1 MLILLEVEEC
11 ISSDTFYK
19 FMMFLHKIRGC
30 RERDRMVV
38 GFTTTCAISAYYHLG
53 CVYEPHS
60 GRGVLDTTLRDKVCQ
75 LILASG
81 LSFYPECIFRLIKEC
96 NSSTNKVVKSEIK
109 LMAFPLW
116 SLTLC
121 INERNLLLSRN

>member
-53 CVYEPHS
+53 CVYVVVVCFI
-60 GRGVLDTTLRDKVCQ
+60 GGGNWTTW
-75 LILASG
+75 
-81 LSFYPECIFRLIKEC
+81 IK
-96 NSSTNKVVKSEIK
+96 
-109 LMAFPLW
+109 
-116 SLTLC
+116 
-121 INERNLLLSRN
+121 

>member
-30 RERDRMVV
+30 HERDRMVV

-81 LSFYPECIFRLIKEC
+81 LSFYPGSPV
-96 NSSTNKVVKSEIK
+96 SSTNKTDHHNIAEILLK
-109 LMAFPLW
+109 VALNTINPNE
-116 SLTLC
+116 TLDC
-121 INERNLLLSRN
+121 QHIKNSNR